1 MHKLNNL
8 QVFAAGANDILDYKP
23 RPKSLLIRIIDEDV
37 TYHPI
42 KYIDEY
48 ESVFEIH
55 VIDIDLTEYDA
66 DYSDQLQIMFND
78 QLFKSEHAEKLITY
92 LQQYNPEDIQ
102 QIVVHCLA
110 GVSRSVAVAY
120 FIAQYYFH
128 NDSNAKAILDY
139 ENYLYGGN
147 NMIRE
152 ILVDT
157 WCTLTNDKKIQIAES
172 RNIT

>member
-23 RPKSLLIRIIDEDV
+23 RPKTLLIRIIDDDV
-37 TYHPI
+37 IYQPMR
-42 KYIDEY
+42 YINEY

-55 VIDIDLTEYDA
+55 VIDIDLTEYDD
-66 DYSDQLQIMFND
+66 DYREQLQIMFND
-78 QLFKSEHAEKLITY
+78 QLFKSEHAENLIEY
-92 LQQYNPEDIQ
+92 LQQYDSNNVEQ
-102 QIVVHCLA
+102 VVVHCLA
-110 GVSRSVAVAY
+110 GISRSVAVAY

-128 NDSNAKAILDY
+128 NDSNAKAILNC
-139 ENYLYGGN
+139 EHYLYGGN

-157 WCTLTNDKKIQIAES
+157 WCALTNDKKIQIAES

>member
-23 RPKSLLIRIIDEDV
+23 RPKTLLIRIIDDDV
-37 TYHPI
+37 IYQPMR
-42 KYIDEY
+42 YINQY

-55 VIDIDLTEYDA
+55 VIDIDLTEYDD
-66 DYSDQLQIMFND
+66 DYREQLQIMFND
-78 QLFKSEHAEKLITY
+78 QLFKSEHAENLIEY
-92 LQQYNPEDIQ
+92 LQQYDSNNVEQ
-102 QIVVHCLA
+102 VVVHCLA
-110 GVSRSVAVAY
+110 GISRSVAVAY

-128 NDSNAKAILDY
+128 NDSNAKAILNY
-139 ENYLYGGN
+139 EHYLYGGN

-157 WCTLTNDKKIQIAES
+157 WCALTNDKKIQIAES

>member
-23 RPKSLLIRIIDEDV
+23 RPKTLLIRIIDDDV
-37 TYHPI
+37 IYQPM
-42 KYIDEY
+42 KYINEY

-55 VIDIDLTEYDA
+55 VIDIDLTEYED
-66 DYSDQLQIMFND
+66 DYREQLQIMFND
-78 QLFKSEHAEKLITY
+78 QLFKSEHAENLIEY
-92 LQQYNPEDIQ
+92 LQQYDSNNVEQ
-102 QIVVHCLA
+102 VVVHCLA
-110 GVSRSVAVAY
+110 GISRSVAVAY

>member
-23 RPKSLLIRIIDEDV
+23 RPKTLLIRIIDDDV
-37 TYHPI
+37 IYQPMR
-42 KYIDEY
+42 YINEY

-55 VIDIDLTEYDA
+55 VIDIDLTEYDD
-66 DYSDQLQIMFND
+66 DYREQLQIMFND
-78 QLFKSEHAEKLITY
+78 QLFKSEHAENLIEY
-92 LQQYNPEDIQ
+92 LQQYDSNNVEQ
-102 QIVVHCLA
+102 VVVHCLA
-110 GVSRSVAVAY
+110 GISRSVAVAY

-128 NDSNAKAILDY
+128 NDSNAKAILNY
-139 ENYLYGGN
+139 EHYLYGCN